1 MNRPEI
7 VMKSVNE
14 HPSFPRMP
22 EDFVEDVL
30 ITGESVDALLD
41 APAEIVMRYPNCV
54 NEDTPVALVPE
65 LFLNSTARVLI
76 VVDERQRPRG
86 VVTAAHLLRA
96 AKYRSKD
103 NLEAATAL
111 DIATPCGALPDSAT
125 LRHAAHVFVS
135 QDKNHV
141 AVVNDRG
148 AVVGVLTASD
158 VLNAVGAWSR

>member
-1 MNRPEI
+1 
-7 VMKSVNE
+7 MKTADE
-14 HPSFPRMP
+14 HPSLPKLT
-22 EDFVEDVL
+22 EDFLEDVL

-54 NEDTPVALVPE
+54 NEDTPVARVPE
-65 LFLNSTARVLI
+65 LFLNSSARVLV

-103 NLEAATAL
+103 NLETATVL
-111 DIATPCGALPDSAT
+111 DVSTPCGSLPDSAT
-125 LRHAAHVFVS
+125 LRAAASVFVS
-135 QDKNHV
+135 QDKNHL
-141 AVVNDRG
+141 AIINDRG
-148 AVVGVLTASD
+148 AVVGMLTASD